1 MNVLPVELIEYIGK
15 FVIDIGTY
23 KILNKEFYNV
33 SKREHIKRIC
43 NINISKTLLTKQQII
58 YNNDVYNNPYQLLS
72 SGIYKIFSTN
82 SHNHLFILIDKF
94 KSFSTE
100 EDFFL
105 YEPALLYINGILT
118 PGKISFERFHNI

>member
-72 SGIYKIFSTN
+72 SGIYKIFSIN
-82 SHNHLFILIDKF
+82 SHNHLFIVIDTF
-94 KSFSTE
+94 QSYSTE
-100 EDFFL
+100 EDFFM
-105 YEPALLYINGILT
+105 YEPALLHINGILT
-118 PGKISFERFHNI
+118 PGKISFERFMNV